1 MNIDLSQIKNDVHR
15 ALQEDLGNG
24 DVTAELLPAELC
36 VEAEIITREPMLVC
50 GQDWVNEVIQQVD
63 KTIKINWQVTE
74 GQWLNS
80 PQSLCHIIGNARSIL
95 TAERTAL
102 NFLQTLSA
110 TATQTY
116 HYVQKLKGSTTRLLD
131 TRKTLPGLRLAQKYA
146 VRCAGGINHRIGLYD
161 AFLIKENH
169 ITSCGSIKTAVELAR
184 QAQKELLVEIEVEN
198 LEELKE
204 ALDAKPDRI
213 LLDNFSQ
220 EMLIEAVKMNRERLR
235 FYQNAHGSTAGSL
248 NLASSLDVDDSS
260 VEPVLCTL
268 EASGGITL
276 DNIAQVAS
284 SGVDFISVGAITK
297 SIQAIDLSLLV
308 RERL

>member
-1 MNIDLSQIKNDVHR
+1 MSIDLSQVISDVAR
-15 ALQEDLGNG
+15 ALAEDVGSG
-24 DVTAELLPAELC
+24 DVTAALLPDNLI
-36 VEAEIITREPMLVC
+36 VEAELITREPMVVC
-50 GQDWVNEVIQQVD
+50 GQAWVNETLKQVD
-63 KTIKINWQVTE
+63 ERIQT
-74 GQWLNS
+74 QWLVS
-80 PQSLCHIIGNARSIL
+80 EGEWLDSAQTLCRIKGPARSIL

-116 HYVQKLKGSTTRLLD
+116 HYVQQLQGTNTRLLD

-146 VRCAGGINHRIGLYD
+146 VQCGGGVNHRIGLYD

-169 ITSCGSIKTAVELAR
+169 IKACGSIAAAITLAR
-184 QAQKELLVEIEVEN
+184 QSNQHLLVETEVEN
-198 LEELKE
+198 LQELRE
-204 ALDAKPDRI
+204 ALDAQPDRV

-220 EMLIEAVKMNRERLR
+220 DMLIEAVKMN
-235 FYQNAHGSTAGSL
+235 QSKQ
-248 NLASSLDVDDSS
+248 
-260 VEPVLCTL
+260 CTL

-276 DNIAQVAS
+276 SNIAEIAQ

-308 RERL
+308 RELL